1 MSCRVEFIQHETVI
15 FAFPVEASSR
25 DRKTFQ
31 GLAQDIVRGYFED
44 GSNQP
49 RPIPPSNVLPDA
61 VRIVNDE
68 KREVAF
74 WSLKDQL
81 DDQRKTKDR

>member
-15 FAFPVEASSR
+15 FAFPFEASNR
-25 DRKTFQ
+25 DRKSFQ

-44 GSNQP
+44 GNGRP

-74 WSLKDQL
+74 WSLKDELSEHQT
-81 DDQRKTKDR
+81 TKD